1 MGRAVRRARSTAV
14 SLLLALG
21 LVAGAC
27 GDEEPVD
34 GSDAS
39 AGSGGSGGSSGSS
52 GSGGSGGG
60 GAAGSGGTAED
71 AGADASSGGAA
82 GHAGTSADASFDAAG
97 AAGQSDGGDAMSQLM
112 PDFGLYDVN
121 PNSPRYQ
128 ELVSPKDYSGQV
140 SAWYFGHST

>member
-39 AGSGGSGGSSGSS
+39 AGSGGVSGQSGSS
-52 GSGGSGGG
+52 GSGGG
-60 GAAGSGGTAED
+60 GASGSGGTAED

-82 GHAGTSADASFDAAG
+82 GHAGTNADASFDAAG

-128 ELVSPKDYSGQV
+128 ELVSPKDYFGQV